1 MDIFKT
7 EYLQIALAFISALI
21 LFLYA
26 IDALSKEIQD
36 LASNKFR
43 EILGKLA
50 KNKYLGTLFGALL
63 TALLQSSTAVG
74 VMTILLVNTGVI
86 SFHNS
91 LGILFGSNIGTTV
104 TAQLVLL
111 DSTILAPLLMI
122 VGLLLGAIG
131 KKTKIISKPIFHI
144 GFLLLSLTLISSAI
158 EPLKSNPEVM
168 QLFSNLSNP
177 LVAFSVSALFTA
189 LIHSSSVTTGII
201 VILAQNGLI
210 PIEVSIPMVLG
221 ANVGTNVTALIASIK
236 LNLFAKR
243 VAVADFMFDAIGTF
257 IFMFLIKPFSWSMQY
272 LSSDPGVQTALAHLI
287 FNVIATLIF
296 LTFSKPFEKLV
307 ITLVKGNEEEILF
320 KTKYLKG
327 DEKGKPRKRINCIKL
342 EITYSI
348 ENTIKLYQK
357 AISLFYNPS
366 NTTQME
372 ISKFE
377 TLNDYLDDEITKA
390 ILQLTQVKLSPRDA
404 HATVTL
410 IKISNTIEQLGDLG
424 NDLSQVF
431 LRMHK
436 LGMSNKE
443 INIEKLTD
451 IHNRLIDLFRD
462 IEKNIITSDER
473 KLALI
478 KVKEEEITALINE
491 QFDIHVLRLQKDAK
505 YDGTI
510 FVDAISIIESSVY
523 KVRSIRKLILKQI
536 RDYGS

>member
-210 PIEVSIPMVLG
+210 PIEVAIPMVLG
-221 ANVGTNVTALIASIK
+221 ANVGTNLTALIAAVR

>member
-243 VAVADFMFDAIGTF
+243 VAVADFMFDAIGTS

-307 ITLVKGNEEEILF
+307 IALVKGNEEEILF
-320 KTKYLKG
+320 KTKYLSKN
-327 DEKGKPRKRINCIKL
+327 EKGKPRKRIKNIKM

>member
-210 PIEVSIPMVLG
+210 PIEVAIPMVLG
-221 ANVGTNVTALIASIK
+221 ANVGTNVTALIAGIK